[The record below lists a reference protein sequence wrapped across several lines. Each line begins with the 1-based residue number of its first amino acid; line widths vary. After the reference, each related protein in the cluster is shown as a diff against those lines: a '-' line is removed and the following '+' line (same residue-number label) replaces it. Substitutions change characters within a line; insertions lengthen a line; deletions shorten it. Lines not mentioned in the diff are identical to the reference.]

1 MTSAHLALPWHGL
14 LQRDGPCARTRAIS
28 ARMDTVD
35 ADSTQELLHRIRS
48 GDALARERLL
58 ARYLPML
65 KRWAHGRLPARAR
78 DLADTDDLIQATLLR
93 AINHLG
99 AFEYQGSG
107 CFLGYL
113 RHLLLNVLRNEIR
126 RSANHGAS
134 AATSDA
140 MADEDQLSP
149 LEATIGRERL
159 RRYEAALASL
169 PLRSQELLVMR
180 IELGL
185 DYAEIADET
194 GLSRDAIRMAIKRA
208 VTELAQVMNDD
219 AA

>member
-1 MTSAHLALPWHGL
+1 
-14 LQRDGPCARTRAIS
+14 
-28 ARMDTVD
+28 MDTVG
-35 ADSTQELLHRIRS
+35 AESTQELLHRIQG

-65 KRWAHGRLPARAR
+65 RRWAHGRLPARAR
-78 DLADTDDLIQATLLR
+78 DLASTDDLIQATLLR
-93 AINHLG
+93 AVNQLG

-126 RSANHGAS
+126 RSASHGAS
-134 AATSDA
+134 TELSET
-140 MADEDQLSP
+140 MADEEAPSP
-149 LEATIGRERL
+149 LQATLRRERL
-159 RRYEAALASL
+159 RRYETALARL
-169 PLRSQELLVMR
+169 PQRSQELLVMR

-208 VTELAQVMNDD
+208 VAELAQEMSDD